1 MGDRYYAPS
10 YVTFPKVHYENLI
23 VDYKEISQEI
33 SEFYGKLDGA
43 AEYENKLYNQFR
55 KDNEKMISYMV
66 KEFEMKKMRDI
77 HRRRTI
83 QRRELLT

>member
-23 VDYKEISQEI
+23 VDYKTISQEI

-66 KEFEMKKMRDI
+66 KEFEMKKMRTFI
-77 HRRRTI
+77 AERI
-83 QRRELLT
+83 VQRRELLT